1 MFIVILVVEAEVR
14 SRVVIEFNLQALV
27 WWMYGRV
34 GCSKQS
40 MDSFSSDDGS
50 GEWDMDFVEGMDLE
64 GWNYLVY
71 LVLMPNIFLGV

>member
-1 MFIVILVVEAEVR
+1 
-14 SRVVIEFNLQALV
+14 
-27 WWMYGRV
+27 MYGRV

-64 GWNYLVY
+64 G
-71 LVLMPNIFLGV
+71 